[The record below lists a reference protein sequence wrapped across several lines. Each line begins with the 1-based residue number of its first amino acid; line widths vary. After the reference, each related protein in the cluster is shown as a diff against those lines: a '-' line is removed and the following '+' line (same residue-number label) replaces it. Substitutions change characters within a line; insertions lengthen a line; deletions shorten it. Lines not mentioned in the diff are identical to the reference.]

1 MLFRPHR
8 TCLALPGTTYRAYDC
23 LKILLSCFRAR
34 TSVQKAPF
42 AFRYLLFEGSLV
54 GLYHNSGPLPWDDDV
69 DVVMME
75 EDALKL
81 IEMVES
87 KKAITF
93 LGYDQAVEKELSLA
107 IIFFFYSV
115 V

>member
-1 MLFRPHR
+1 M
-8 TCLALPGTTYRAYDC
+8 
-23 LKILLSCFRAR
+23 
-34 TSVQKAPF
+34 
-42 AFRYLLFEGSLV
+42 
-54 GLYHNSGPLPWDDDV
+54 PWDDDV

-107 IIFFFYSV
+107 IILFFYSV